1 MKTRIIDGIEIE
13 EGSGNVYADLGV
25 PDAEEMLA
33 KCRLCM
39 KIEEIIK
46 TISASANPNRK
57 VFWGQ
62 VLDPNMGDKISVT
75 VIATGFEQNGDGR
88 SLDDDGSASHS
99 NVVSMDTFD
108 EIMGQSRA
116 TYRSTPR

>member
-1 MKTRIIDGIEIE
+1 MKTRTIDGIKIE

-46 TISASANPNRK
+46 ARGWTQQQAAAVLGVPQPKLSKMLRGQFRGISQARLIECLTRLGRNVHIVVDPDDEERADRVGRLDV
-57 VFWGQ
+57 VF
-62 VLDPNMGDKISVT
+62 
-75 VIATGFEQNGDGR
+75 A
-88 SLDDDGSASHS
+88 
-99 NVVSMDTFD
+99 
-108 EIMGQSRA
+108 
-116 TYRSTPR
+116 